1 MVAAV
6 RRVQHWW
13 QGWQQER
20 GEHPLVQPAMFPE
33 AYTWFVFVSAMDL
46 LLTWVILHYDGGRE
60 ANALAN
66 AILQRFDLLGLV
78 AYKFLIV
85 LTVITICEIVGR
97 MRYRAGKGLAW
108 AATLLTCIPIVVSF
122 FLMLG
127 PTQTLD

>member
-1 MVAAV
+1 MARALHSSFRPPLRRGIRSQIGLYFVCGVSMVAAV

-78 AYKFLIV
+78 AYKFLI
-85 LTVITICEIVGR
+85 
-97 MRYRAGKGLAW
+97 
-108 AATLLTCIPIVVSF
+108 
-122 FLMLG
+122 
-127 PTQTLD
+127 